1 MAIAEG
7 IKYWSDNEAVRGFDA
22 NAFLMSQSVM
32 RFESASDRDVAL
44 VQSLTEGMVAYDKST
59 NSLQLY
65 DGSTWQNV
73 AVGTVG
79 VTDHGLLTGLGDDD
93 HPQYLTEAR
102 GDTRYYTESESDS
115 RFVNA
120 TGDSMTGSL
129 TTTGVLQ
136 AQGPDGGMV
145 LRNWQASAAFG
156 MVGTANMTSSEY
168 ALLTNGIDTYIGAGS
183 GGTTHFRGPDNDQSP
198 QLRNNGSEIIHE
210 GGTFRINTDSSIR
223 QSSSTWTGNPGSGQG
238 KLEYHDNRWYIVAG
252 SNSTEVARFRRD
264 ASDVGNIANDGR
276 LNFPFWST
284 TGRNYS
290 NEWIQFDNHSGLY
303 SPLNAAHFY
312 PSNGTFGAWR
322 IDGGRSGYNGI
333 HFSHAGGYMALMVRL
348 SDGLGGFY
356 NNGRW
361 YMYGEYGGS
370 TRLFYAGGEKF
381 RTVAEGVWC
390 DGRQINQTANVSST
404 YTSAHYEAR
413 SSVTSGGVA
422 SFTAHVIGA
431 VAPVFRVWTGTG
443 EGFDCN
449 NSTGTLYAYV
459 GGSQFITRSS
469 QRWKKHIHQ
478 RSDDA
483 VVPRALD
490 LLGCRTVIWDD
501 ATLDSEWCEE
511 DQCYVNKEICDDPN
525 CDCKCCS
532 TARVDPI
539 NRRHFNRR
547 GYLAEELAEVLPEA
561 VHFEQDGTPSG
572 IDYSMVT
579 VELMDITKL
588 LVLQC
593 EDQERRLKEL
603 EGVKRGR

>member
-44 VQSLTEGMVAYDKST
+44 AQSLTEGMVTYDKST

-65 DGSTWQNV
+65 NGSTWQNV

-102 GDTRYYTESESDS
+102 GDARYFTESEADS
-115 RFVNA
+115 RFVNI

-136 AQGPDGGMV
+136 SQGPDGGMV
-145 LRNWQASAAFG
+145 IRSWQADNAYG
-156 MVGTANMTSSEY
+156 MVGTVNMSSSEY
-168 ALLTNGIDTYIGAGS
+168 VLLTNGTDTFIGAGS
-183 GGTTHFRGPDNDQSP
+183 GGTTHFRGPNNDVSP

-223 QSSSTWTGNPGSGQG
+223 QSSSSWTGDPGSGQG
-238 KLEYHDNRWYIVAG
+238 KLEYHSNRWYIVAG
-252 SNSTEVARFRRD
+252 SNSTQVALFRRNN
-264 ASDVGNIANDGR
+264 SDVGHIANDGR

-290 NEWIQFDNHSGLY
+290 NEWIQFDNYSGLY
-303 SPLNAAHFY
+303 SPINSAHFA
-312 PSNGTFGAWR
+312 PNSGTYGAWK
-322 IDGGRSGYNGI
+322 IDGSRGGYNGI
-333 HFSHAGGYMALMVRL
+333 HFSHNGGYTTLMVRQ
-348 SDGLGGFY
+348 SDGLGGLY
-356 NNGRW
+356 NNGQW
-361 YMYGEYGGS
+361 YIYGSLNDS
-370 TRLFYAGGEKF
+370 TRLFYAGSEKF
-381 RTVAEGVWC
+381 RTVSNGIWGE
-390 DGRQINQTANVSST
+390 GRQVNQTYNNSSA
-404 YTSAHYEAR
+404 YTSAQFEAR
-413 SSVTSGGVA
+413 STLLSNGVA
-422 SFTAHVIGA
+422 SFTAHIVGGY
-431 VAPVFRVWTGTG
+431 APVFRCWMGTG

-449 NSTGTLYAYV
+449 NSSGTVYAYV

-478 RSDDA
+478 RPDNA
-483 VVPRALD
+483 VIPRALD
-490 LLGCRTVIWDD
+490 LLSCRTVIWDD

-511 DQCYVNKEICDDPN
+511 DQCFVNREICDDFN
-525 CDCKCCS
+525 CDCECCS

-579 VELMDITKL
+579 VELMDIAKL

-603 EGVKRGR
+603 EGVERGR